1 MKLKTKVTNKLSTKL
16 LGFLPILKAGVDEL
30 FEEIKEIS
38 KENPYIEVRN
48 KRFVTVS
55 NLKNANADEIEALT
69 LSEET
74 LYESLLKQIEDSNL
88 FPTKRSKDIALEIIE
103 DINNEGFFEG
113 DEAEI
118 AKRLGVDEGKV
129 KKVRERFMY
138 LNPAGVGAKD
148 LKECMI
154 FQLQNIDMP
163 EDVYKLA
170 SEMITYLEN
179 IDKFVNEPKYKEA
192 MKIIKQLNIVP
203 AVEYIKDE
211 EIIPEIIV
219 LNIDGELEIRINDEH
234 YPEVNIKDPEN
245 KNSFSKEKFKEAR
258 NIVDA
263 LEMRKATLKKIAL
276 MIVELQYEFFQGG
289 VIKPMKIKD
298 LADELE
304 YAPSTISR
312 AISNKYL
319 LCDRGIIPLKNFFSI
334 ALDEDTSSNQ
344 IKEEIKNLIKNED
357 KNKPLSD
364 DKLTEIINQKYNLN
378 LVRRTISKYRD
389 QLKIPTSR
397 ERKKIYKVGGEIRF
411 S

>member
-16 LGFLPILKAGVDEL
+16 LGFLPILKASTDEL

-38 KENPYIEVRN
+38 KENPFLEVKN

-69 LSEET
+69 LSEKT
-74 LYESLLKQIEDSNL
+74 LYESLLEQIENSNL
-88 FPTKRSKDIALEIIE
+88 FPTQKSKSIALEIIE
-103 DINNEGFFEG
+103 DINNEGYFEG
-113 DEAEI
+113 DEREI
-118 AKRLGVDEGKV
+118 AKKLNVDEEKV
-129 KKVRERFMY
+129 RKVRERFMY

-148 LKECMI
+148 LKESML
-154 FQLQNIDMP
+154 FQLQNIEIPDNI
-163 EDVYKLA
+163 YKLTKK
-170 SEMITYLEN
+170 MIEN
-179 IDKFVNEPKYKEA
+179 IENINEFINEDGYKEA
-192 MKIIKQLNIVP
+192 LKVIKQLKITP
-203 AVEYIKDE
+203 AIDYIKDE
-211 EIIPEIIV
+211 EIIPEIII

-245 KNSFSKEKFKEAR
+245 KSSFSKEKFKEAR
-258 NIVDA
+258 NVVGA

-312 AISNKYL
+312 AIANKYL
-319 LCDRGIIPLKNFFSI
+319 LCDRGIIPLKNFFST
-334 ALDEDTSSNQ
+334 ALDEETSSNQ
-344 IKEEIKNLIKNED
+344 IKEEIKELIKNED

-364 DKLTEIINQKYNLN
+364 DKLTELINKKYNLN

-397 ERKKIYKVGGEIRF
+397 ERKRMYKIGGEVEF
-411 S
+411 

>member
-74 LYESLLKQIEDSNL
+74 LYEALLKQIEESNL
-88 FPTKRSKDIALEIIE
+88 FPTEKSKKIAYEIIE
-103 DINNEGFFEG
+103 DINSEGFFEG
-113 DEAEI
+113 DEKEI
-118 AKRLGVDEGKV
+118 AKRLGVDSEKV
-129 KKVRERFMY
+129 RKIRERFMY

-148 LKECMI
+148 LKESMY

-170 SEMITYLEN
+170 TEMIMYLER
-179 IDKFVNEPKYKEA
+179 IDKFTEEPKYQEA
-192 MKIIKQLNIVP
+192 MKIIRQLKVVP
-203 AVEYIKDE
+203 AMEYIKDE

-234 YPEVNIKDPEN
+234 YPEINVKDPEN

-258 NIVDA
+258 NIIDA

-289 VIKPMKIKD
+289 IIKPMKIKD

-334 ALDEDTSSNQ
+334 ALDEETSSNQ
-344 IKEEIKNLIKNED
+344 IKEEMKNLIKNED

-364 DKLTEIINQKYNLN
+364 DRLTEIINQKYNLN

-397 ERKKIYKVGGEIRF
+397 ERKRIYKLGGEISF
-411 S
+411 

>member
-38 KENPYIEVRN
+38 KENPYIDVRN

-69 LSEET
+69 LNEET
-74 LYESLLKQIEDSNL
+74 LYESLLKQIEDTNL
-88 FPTKRSKDIALEIIE
+88 FPTEKSKRIALEIIE

-113 DEAEI
+113 DEKDI
-118 AKRLGVDEGKV
+118 AKRLGVDEEKV
-129 KKVRERFMY
+129 KRVRERFMY

-148 LKECMI
+148 LKESMI

-170 SEMITYLEN
+170 SEMVRYLEN
-179 IDKFVNEPKYKEA
+179 IDRFVNEPKYKEA
-192 MKIIKQLNIVP
+192 MKIIRQLNIVP
-203 AVEYIKDE
+203 ALEYIKDE

-219 LNIDGELEIRINDEH
+219 LNIDGQLEIRINDEH
-234 YPEVNIKDPEN
+234 YPEVNVKDPEN

-312 AISNKYL
+312 AIANKYL
-319 LCDRGIIPLKNFFSI
+319 LCDRGIIPLKNFFSV

-397 ERKKIYKVGGEIRF
+397 ERKRIYKVGGEISF
-411 S
+411 

>member
-113 DEAEI
+113 DEKEI
-118 AKRLGVDEGKV
+118 AKRLGVDEEKV
-129 KKVRERFMY
+129 KRVRERFMY

-170 SEMITYLEN
+170 SEMIKYLEN

-192 MKIIKQLNIVP
+192 MKIIKQLNVVP
-203 AVEYIKDE
+203 AMEYIKDE

-219 LNIDGELEIRINDEH
+219 LNIDGQLEIRINDEH
-234 YPEVNIKDPEN
+234 YPEINVKDPEN

-397 ERKKIYKVGGEIRF
+397 ERKRIYKVGGEISF
-411 S
+411 

>member
-55 NLKNANADEIEALT
+55 NLKNANTDEIEALT
-69 LSEET
+69 LNEET

-113 DEAEI
+113 DEKEI
-118 AKRLGVDEGKV
+118 AKRLGVDEEQV

-138 LNPAGVGAKD
+138 LSPSGVGAKD

-170 SEMITYLEN
+170 TEMITYLEN
-179 IDKFVNEPKYKEA
+179 IDRFVNEPKYKEA
-192 MKIIKQLNIVP
+192 MKIIKQLKIVP
-203 AVEYIKDE
+203 ALEYIKDE

-234 YPEVNIKDPEN
+234 YPEVNVKDPEN
-245 KNSFSKEKFKEAR
+245 KNLFSKEKFKEAR
-258 NIVDA
+258 NIIDA

-276 MIVELQYEFFQGG
+276 MIVELQYDFFQGG

-364 DKLTEIINQKYNLN
+364 DKLTEIVNQKYNLN

-397 ERKKIYKVGGEIRF
+397 ERKRIYKVGGDISF
-411 S
+411 

>member
-74 LYESLLKQIEDSNL
+74 LYESLLKQIDESNL
-88 FPTKRSKDIALEIIE
+88 FPTQKSKKIALEIIE

-113 DEAEI
+113 NEKEI
-118 AKRLGVDEGKV
+118 AKKLGVDTETV
-129 KKVRERFMY
+129 KKVRQRFMY
-138 LNPAGVGAKD
+138 LNPSGVGAKD

-163 EDVYKLA
+163 ENVYKLA
-170 SEMITYLEN
+170 KEMITYMEN
-179 IDKFVNEPKYKEA
+179 IDKFVDEPLYKEA
-192 MKIIKQLNIVP
+192 MKIIKQLKVVP
-203 AVEYIKDE
+203 AMEYIKDE

-219 LNIDGELEIRINDEH
+219 LNIDGVLDIRINDEH
-234 YPEVNIKDPEN
+234 YPEINVKDPEN

-276 MIVELQYEFFQGG
+276 MIVELQYDFFQGG

-364 DKLTEIINQKYNLN
+364 DRLTEIINEKYNLN

-389 QLKIPTSR
+389 QLQIPTSR
-397 ERKKIYKVGGEIRF
+397 ERKRIYKVGGEISF
-411 S
+411 

>member
-30 FEEIKEIS
+30 VEEIKEIS
-38 KENPYIEVRN
+38 RENPYIEVRN
-48 KRFVTVS
+48 RRFVTIS

-69 LSEET
+69 LNEET

-88 FPTKRSKDIALEIIE
+88 FPTEKSRRIAFEIIE

-113 DEAEI
+113 SEREI
-118 AKRLGVDEGKV
+118 ARRLGVSEEKV
-129 KKVRERFMY
+129 KKIRERFMY
-138 LNPAGVGAKD
+138 LNPPGVGARD
-148 LKECMI
+148 LKECML
-154 FQLQNIDMP
+154 FQLHNADAD
-163 EDVYKLA
+163 EDVFKLA
-170 SEMITYLEN
+170 KEMIKYLEHL
-179 IDKFVNEPKYKEA
+179 DKFVNEPKYKDA
-192 MKIIKQLNIVP
+192 MKIIKQFNVVP
-203 AVEYIKDE
+203 AAEFIKDE

-219 LNIDGELEIRINDEH
+219 LNVDGQLEIRINDEH
-234 YPEVNIKDPEN
+234 YPEVNVKDPEN

-319 LCDRGIIPLKNFFSI
+319 LCDRGIIPLKNFFSV
-334 ALDEDTSSNQ
+334 ALDEETSSNQ
-344 IKEEIKNLIKNED
+344 IKEEIKSLIKNED
-357 KNKPLSD
+357 KNRPLSD
-364 DKLTEIINQKYNLN
+364 DKLTELINRKYNLN

-397 ERKKIYKVGGEIRF
+397 ERKRIYKVGGEISF
-411 S
+411 

>member
-88 FPTKRSKDIALEIIE
+88 FPTKRSKDIAFEIIE

-113 DEAEI
+113 DEKEI
-118 AKRLGVDEGKV
+118 AKRLGVDEEKV

-148 LKECMI
+148 LKECMM

-179 IDKFVNEPKYKEA
+179 IDKFVNEPKYKDA

-234 YPEVNIKDPEN
+234 YPEVNVKDPEN
-245 KNSFSKEKFKEAR
+245 KNAFSKEKFKEAR

-304 YAPSTISR
+304 HAPSTISR

>member
-16 LGFLPILKAGVDEL
+16 LGFLPILKASVDEL

-48 KRFVTVS
+48 KRFVTIS

-74 LYESLLKQIEDSNL
+74 LYESLLKQIENSNL
-88 FPTKRSKDIALEIIE
+88 FPTQKSKKIALEIIE

-113 DEAEI
+113 DEKEI
-118 AKRLGVDEGKV
+118 ANRLGVDKEKV
-129 KKVRERFMY
+129 EKVRERFMY
-138 LNPAGVGAKD
+138 LSPSGVGAKD
-148 LKECMI
+148 IKECML
-154 FQLQNIDMP
+154 FQLQNIEMP
-163 EDVYKLA
+163 ESVYKLA
-170 SEMITYLEN
+170 REMIASLEN
-179 IDKFVNEPKYKEA
+179 IDKFTNEPDYKNA
-192 MKIIKQLNIVP
+192 MKIIKQLNVVP
-203 AVEYIKDE
+203 AVEYIIKNE

-234 YPEVNIKDPEN
+234 YPEVNVKDPEN
-245 KNSFSKEKFKEAR
+245 KSTFSKEKFKEAR

-289 VIKPMKIKD
+289 VIKPMKIMD

-312 AISNKYL
+312 AIANKYL

-344 IKEEIKNLIKNED
+344 IKEEIKNLIKKED

-364 DKLTEIINQKYNLN
+364 DKLTEIINKKYNLN

-389 QLKIPTSR
+389 QLKIPPSR
-397 ERKKIYKVGGEIRF
+397 ERKRIYKVGGEINF
-411 S
+411 

>member
-88 FPTKRSKDIALEIIE
+88 FPTKRSKDIAFEIIE

-113 DEAEI
+113 DEKEI
-118 AKRLGVDEGKV
+118 AKRLGVDEEKV

-148 LKECMI
+148 LKECMM

-179 IDKFVNEPKYKEA
+179 IDKFVNEPKYKDA

-234 YPEVNIKDPEN
+234 YPEVNVKDPEN
-245 KNSFSKEKFKEAR
+245 KNALSKEKFKEAR

-304 YAPSTISR
+304 HAPSTISR

>member
-1 MKLKTKVTNKLSTKL
+1 MKLKTKVANKLSTKL

-74 LYESLLKQIEDSNL
+74 LYESLLRQVENSNL
-88 FPTKRSKDIALEIIE
+88 FPTAKSKKIAYEIIE
-103 DINNEGFFEG
+103 DINSEGFFEG
-113 DEAEI
+113 DEYEI
-118 AKRLGVDEGKV
+118 ARRLEIDVDKV
-129 KKVRERFMY
+129 KKVRERFVY
-138 LNPAGVGAKD
+138 LNPAGVGAKNM
-148 LKECMI
+148 KECML
-154 FQLQNIDMP
+154 FQLHNIDIP
-163 EDVYKLA
+163 SEVFKLA
-170 SEMITYLEN
+170 KEMILYLEN
-179 IDKFVNEPKYKEA
+179 LEKFVNEPYYKDA
-192 MKIIKQLNIVP
+192 MKVIKQLNTVP
-203 AVEYIKDE
+203 AMEYIKDE

-245 KNSFSKEKFKEAR
+245 KSSFSKEKFKEAR

-298 LADELE
+298 IAEELE

-319 LCDRGIIPLKNFFSI
+319 LCDRGVIPLKNFFST
-334 ALDEDTSSNQ
+334 ALDEDVSSNQ
-344 IKEEIKNLIKNED
+344 IKEEIKDLIKNED

-364 DKLTEIINQKYNLN
+364 DKLTEIINRKYNLN

-397 ERKKIYKVGGEIRF
+397 ERKRIYKVGGEISF

>member
-74 LYESLLKQIEDSNL
+74 LYEALLKQIEESNL
-88 FPTKRSKDIALEIIE
+88 FPTEKSKKIAYEIIE
-103 DINNEGFFEG
+103 DINSEGFFEG
-113 DEAEI
+113 DEKEI
-118 AKRLGVDEGKV
+118 AKRLGVDSEKV
-129 KKVRERFMY
+129 RKIRERFMY

-148 LKECMI
+148 LKESMY

-170 SEMITYLEN
+170 TEMIMYLER
-179 IDKFVNEPKYKEA
+179 IDKFTEEPKYQEA
-192 MKIIKQLNIVP
+192 MKIIKQLKVVP
-203 AVEYIKDE
+203 AMEYIKDE

-234 YPEVNIKDPEN
+234 YPEINVKDPEN

-258 NIVDA
+258 NIIDA

-289 VIKPMKIKD
+289 IIKPMKIKD

-319 LCDRGIIPLKNFFSI
+319 LCDRGIIPLKNFFSV

-344 IKEEIKNLIKNED
+344 IKEEIKSLIKNED

-397 ERKKIYKVGGEIRF
+397 ERKRIYKVGGEISF
-411 S
+411 